1 MKEVPADRR
10 LKGCPKLV
18 VVHPIQVHT
27 RDTVALGDDISVALG
42 SASRLLLA
50 PVFLSGTYKRQPAHF
65 SCRFIARATL
75 YPNTSWFL
83 PVPLAT
89 GLGSEQ
95 KSLTRTGF
103 IPGQISCLGCLVS

>member
-50 PVFLSGTYKRQPAHF
+50 PVFLSGTYRRYDNPRISLAA
-65 SCRFIARATL
+65 S
-75 YPNTSWFL
+75 L
-83 PVPLAT
+83 PVLLCTLIQADSYP
-89 GLGSEQ
+89 
-95 KSLTRTGF
+95 
-103 IPGQISCLGCLVS
+103 CL